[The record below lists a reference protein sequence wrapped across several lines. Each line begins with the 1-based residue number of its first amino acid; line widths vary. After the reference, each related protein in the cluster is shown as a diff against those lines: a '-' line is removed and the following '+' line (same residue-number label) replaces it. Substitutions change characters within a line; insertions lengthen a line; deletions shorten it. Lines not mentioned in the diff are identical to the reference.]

1 MEYIEISCTLPP
13 DEGMQ
18 ELLMARL
25 DEIGCESFVESE
37 EGLLGYIQK
46 SLFDEQAIKDVFSED
61 LFKTI
66 PHKITLI
73 AETNWNAEWE
83 SNYPCVLIADRCM
96 VRAPFHKK
104 DTTAEFD
111 IVIEPKMS
119 FGTAHHETTSQMIE
133 LLLDEDVK
141 GMTMLDMGS
150 GTGVLAILAWM
161 KGAKEVTAIDN
172 DQWAYE
178 NAVEN
183 LQRNNVPADN
193 VLLGNA
199 ETIIGKKYQLI
210 LANINRNILLNDM
223 HYYREAL
230 EKNSKLFM
238 SGFYEA
244 DLPAI
249 TAEAAR
255 LGMRYV
261 KHLSRN
267 NWVAAV
273 FTR

>member
-37 EGLLGYIQK
+37 EELLAYIQK
-46 SLFDEQAIKDVFSED
+46 SMFNEQDVKDIFSED

-73 AETNWNAEWE
+73 AETNWNAAWE
-83 SNYPCVLIADRCM
+83 SNYPYVLVADRCM
-96 VRAPFHKK
+96 VRAPFHEK
-104 DTTAEFD
+104 DLNAEFD

-141 GMTMLDMGS
+141 DMTMLDMGS
-150 GTGVLAILAWM
+150 GTGVLAILAWK

-178 NAVEN
+178 NSIEN
-183 LQRNNVPADN
+183 LQRNNVPTDN

-199 ETIIGKKYQLI
+199 ATIEGKRYQTI
-210 LANINRNILLNDM
+210 FANINRNILLNDM
-223 HYYREAL
+223 HCYCASL
-230 EKNSKLFM
+230 EENGRLFM

-255 LGMRYV
+255 LGMHYV

-267 NWVAAV
+267 SWAAAV